1 MTNVSWFTHYI
12 KRELHTSVTRWI
24 NEREIIAISGSRQ
37 AGKTTL
43 LKQIMLEVNAT
54 QKVFIDLEQSTE
66 LEAFNR
72 NPNEYLQLK
81 VDLSNMAHVFIDEI
95 QYLDNAGKILK
106 ELYDKYPK
114 LKLIISGS
122 SSLKI
127 KDIASELVGRI
138 IFFNLYP
145 LTFGEFLSN
154 YNHEL
159 YKLWQKYN
167 KLFNNQLFHSLP
179 IKNKEINISKPIY
192 LDKFN
197 IALNEYIKFGGYPSV
212 VTSKLDLKNK
222 KIKGMIETYIEK
234 DVIKLLKIGDYMLY
248 KKLVKSLA
256 IQTGNLLNNS
266 SIMQEMDIPYVKYH
280 QYVDALESTFIIK
293 QLLPYSTNQQTEL
306 RRTTKLFFVDSGL
319 RNGLIDSYQDLTN
332 RPDAGN
338 LVENFVCQNLIYRE
352 HTQNVQFWR
361 TKQQAEVDFILSIN
375 NQKIP
380 IEVKYQKM
388 NQPNISR
395 SFANYLQK
403 YKPVAGVILS
413 KDIVAVR
420 QIGITR
426 VLFLPVYFV

>member
-1 MTNVSWFTHYI
+1 MAIKSKTNYI
-12 KRELHTSVTRWI
+12 ERELHTSVTRWI
-24 NEREIIAISGSRQ
+24 KEREIIAISGSRQ

-54 QKVFIDLEQSTE
+54 QKIFIDLEQSTE

-72 NPNEYLQLK
+72 NPNEYIQLK
-81 VDLSNMAHVFIDEI
+81 VDLSNKAYIFIDEI
-95 QYLDNAGKILK
+95 QYLNSAGKILK

-127 KDIASELVGRI
+127 KDIANALVGRI
-138 IFFNLYP
+138 VFFNLYP

-167 KLFNNQLFHSLP
+167 KLFNNQL
-179 IKNKEINISKPIY
+179 KNKEINISKPIY
-192 LDKFN
+192 LDKLN

-212 VTSKLDLKNK
+212 VISKLDLKNK

-266 SIMQEMDIPYVKYH
+266 SIMQELDIPYIKFH

-306 RRTTKLFFVDSGL
+306 RRMTKLFFVDSGL
-319 RNGLIDSYQDLTN
+319 RNGLIDNYQDLTN

-352 HTQNVQFWR
+352 HTRNIQFWR
-361 TKQQAEVDFILSIN
+361 TKQQAEVDFIMSID

-388 NQPNISR
+388 SKPNISR
-395 SFANYLQK
+395 SFGNYLQK
-403 YKPVAGVILS
+403 YKPAAGIILS
-413 KDIVAVR
+413 KNITAVR
-420 QIGITR
+420 QIGVTR
-426 VLFLPVYFV
+426 VLFLPIYFV